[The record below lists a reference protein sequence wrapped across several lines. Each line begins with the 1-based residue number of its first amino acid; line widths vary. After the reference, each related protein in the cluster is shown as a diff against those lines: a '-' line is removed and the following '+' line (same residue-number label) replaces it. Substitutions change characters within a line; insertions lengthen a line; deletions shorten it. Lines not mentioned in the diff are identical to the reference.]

1 MADGRP
7 SIHSWGICRRWWSCG
22 GGSWWWRW
30 RAEISLLCEKI
41 LGIVAVYAR
50 VTLGGGGAAVVAA
63 GGGDGARK
71 LVFCVKR
78 SSELWLSMRVSLSE
92 VVELRW

>member
-1 MADGRP
+1 MDGP
-7 SIHSWGICRRWWSCG
+7 AFTHGAFASG
-22 GGSWWWRW
+22 GGGAAVVAAGGGDG
-30 RAEISLLCEKI
+30 AESLLCEKI
-41 LGIVAVYAR
+41 PGIVAVYAR

-78 SSELWLSMRVSLSE
+78 SSELWLSMRVSLLE